1 MKIVNFSKVAIGLIL
16 VAQFAFANMLDDV
29 KGVQKACEGGDMEK
43 CNVLA
48 GMYQLGIMFE
58 KDAAKAMELYEKAC
72 GGNVYSTCAQAGLQ
86 YIKEFDDKKAEELLT
101 KACDN
106 RVSLGCSGLGV
117 LYRMT
122 DKEKG
127 VVYFQKACDTGENE
141 WAACKGAGED
151 YYSLGRKEMAKKYLK
166 KACDLGKEHIGV
178 KYDPDLKKSWQEACD
193 LYITIK

>member
-1 MKIVNFSKVAIGLIL
+1 MLRVGADEILNLRLRFFGLTVAIVGISQIQRRLL
-16 VAQFAFANMLDDV
+16 RDLPERVAG
-29 KGVQKACEGGDMEK
+29 K
-43 CNVLA
+43 
-48 GMYQLGIMFE
+48 QLGIMFE